1 MIENVPAF
9 LKVNRRGRAKS
20 LDYPLHIPHLWPHC
34 CFYSFASQRD
44 KMMEKLKRE
53 RARSSED
60 EQKDCGSP
68 GCDTAGEEGETH
80 GKQEGTTTTT
90 TRTTSES
97 AESARRGAHRL
108 LLNGVAKETAH
119 GGCEPKQEVAVI
131 ELATRGDI
139 KGTELEANG
148 RHTVQTTE
156 LRRPPVPLPLPPREP
171 LNEAKRMVQLSPAAF
186 PALPARAML
195 YSNMAQPL
203 ATLNR

>member
-1 MIENVPAF
+1 
-9 LKVNRRGRAKS
+9 
-20 LDYPLHIPHLWPHC
+20 
-34 CFYSFASQRD
+34 
-44 KMMEKLKRE
+44 MMEKLKRE
-53 RARSSED
+53 RASPGAED
-60 EQKDCGSP
+60 EQKEECSSP
-68 GCDTAGEEGETH
+68 GRDTAGEEGEAH

-90 TRTTSES
+90 TSTTSEF
-97 AESARRGAHRL
+97 AESARRGTHLL

-119 GGCEPKQEVAVI
+119 GGTEPKQEVAVI

-139 KGTELEANG
+139 KGAEFEADG

-171 LNEAKRMVQLSPAAF
+171 PNEAKRMVQLSPAAF

-203 ATLNR
+203 ATLNRSAPGFTAFTQGCSVHLCFMH

>member
-1 MIENVPAF
+1 
-9 LKVNRRGRAKS
+9 
-20 LDYPLHIPHLWPHC
+20 
-34 CFYSFASQRD
+34 
-44 KMMEKLKRE
+44 MEKLKRE
-53 RARSSED
+53 RASPGVED
-60 EQKDCGSP
+60 EQKACGSP
-68 GCDTAGEEGETH
+68 GHDTAEEEGEAH
-80 GKQEGTTTTT
+80 GKQEGTTTTTT

-97 AESARRGAHRL
+97 AESARRGAHLL

-119 GGCEPKQEVAVI
+119 GGSEPKQEVAVI

-139 KGTELEANG
+139 KGGELDADL